1 MGTEPLQPLTLIC
14 DYDESV
20 FYIVSIDENELKKIE
35 IPADIEW
42 AMLIAYHRGKLE
54 EIAGTEL
61 YAKYAVTQKACKS
74 SNMSTGQQKS
84 PHFQRGLSGSCKN
97 NKCIK
102 NQDFLYLLGHSF

>member
-42 AMLIAYHRGKLE
+42 A
-54 EIAGTEL
+54 
-61 YAKYAVTQKACKS
+61 C
-74 SNMSTGQQKS
+74 
-84 PHFQRGLSGSCKN
+84 
-97 NKCIK
+97 
-102 NQDFLYLLGHSF
+102 